1 VGTMTVSTAPLTV
14 SMSGS
19 HSLWAPWQSLKIL
32 AVSMAP
38 LTVAVSG
45 LLTVGLSGLLTVALG
60 GPLTIALGGLLIL
73 CHLVVLALDVA
84 LKVGYLRLH
93 ILQILQQTL
102 RC

>member
-1 VGTMTVSTAPLTV
+1 MGT
-14 SMSGS
+14 
-19 HSLWAPWQSLKIL
+19 L
-32 AVSMAP
+32 AVSKNLGSLYGP

-60 GPLTIALGGLLIL
+60 GPLTVALGGALTIALGGLLIL